1 MFALCFEVLSAGCFQ
16 GTFTSW
22 GIWVPI
28 ENADVSWMCYPGR
41 SSLIPI
47 RRALSPRISWSFSF
61 ILPYLSEM
69 MFVDITLDC
78 VVSQR
83 PLCGTLVKLPWTLSL
98 MFPYSRTMMIVLR
111 RSLHSVVSD
120 RNGLGIFVPLPPKF
134 SWDLPM
140 KQTLHWRLVWPNF
153 VSQCCAHR
161 VSLM

>member
-47 RRALSPRISWSFSF
+47 RSALSPRTSWTYSF

-69 MFVDITLDC
+69 MFIDISLDW
-78 VVSQR
+78 VLSQR
-83 PLCGTLVKLPWTLSL
+83 PLWHSRQASVNT
-98 MFPYSRTMMIVLR
+98 FP
-111 RSLHSVVSD
+111 H
-120 RNGLGIFVPLPPKF
+120 
-134 SWDLPM
+134 
-140 KQTLHWRLVWPNF
+140 
-153 VSQCCAHR
+153 
-161 VSLM
+161 VSLFTKDDDSAKTATAQCWFWQKWFRHFRSIATSSFDGIYKWSKHCIGGWFGQI